1 MTPFENSII
10 VRDQIELLGDLATES
25 KEFACVGTLKLVIVI
40 PVYNDW
46 DVANLLLQQI
56 DLVCVKEGLR
66 PAILLVNDGSTLA
79 FPDNFLAWRSKS
91 LIRVDVL
98 DLYKNLGHQRAI
110 CVAMVHLRQ
119 DFPDA
124 AVLVMDA
131 DGEDPPEQIAFL
143 VKTYLDHGQRQIVF
157 AARRRRM
164 EGLTFKAFYHLYRLI
179 HLLLV
184 GSDIRIGNF
193 SILPPDLVARLARSS
208 DLWNHY
214 AASVVRSKL
223 PMTTIPIDRAKR
235 LKGRSKMGFVGLV
248 SHGLGAMSVYSDIIG
263 VRILMWTGVLLCI
276 GVAALASVVVLR
288 FSTNWAIPGWSTNL
302 FAFILVLMFQ
312 VVIICLL
319 FTFAVLASRGGQ
331 TFIPIRDCPN
341 FVMSVR
347 RVEFKHV

>member
-1 MTPFENSII
+1 MNAGTSTENPTSAS
-10 VRDQIELLGDLATES
+10 G
-25 KEFACVGTLKLVIVI
+25 LKLVIVI

-56 DLVCVKEGLR
+56 DLVCVKGGLN
-66 PAILLVNDGSTLA
+66 PTVLLVNDGSTLA
-79 FPDNFLAWRSKS
+79 IPDNFLDWRPKS
-91 LIRVDVL
+91 LVRVDVL

-110 CVAMVHLRQ
+110 CIAMVHLCQ
-119 DFPDA
+119 DSPDA
-124 AVLVMDA
+124 TVLVMDA
-131 DGEDPPEQIAFL
+131 DGEDPPEQIPCL
-143 VKTYLDHGQRQIVF
+143 IKTYLDRDQKEVVF

-164 EGLTFKAFYHLYRLI
+164 EGFAFRVFYQLYRLV

-193 SILPPDLVARLARSS
+193 SILPPTLVARLTRSS

-214 AASVVRSKL
+214 AASVVKSKL

-235 LKGRSKMGFVGLV
+235 LKGRSKMGYVGLV
-248 SHGLGAMSVYSDIIG
+248 SHGLSAMSVYSDIIG
-263 VRILMWTGVLLCI
+263 VRIMMWSGVLLSL
-276 GVAALASVVVLR
+276 GLAALIAVVVLR
-288 FSTNWAIPGWSTNL
+288 FSTNWAIPGWATNL
-302 FAFILVLMFQ
+302 FSFTLVLMFQ

-331 TFIPIRDCPN
+331 AFIPIRDCPH

-347 RVEFKHV
+347 GLEFKHA